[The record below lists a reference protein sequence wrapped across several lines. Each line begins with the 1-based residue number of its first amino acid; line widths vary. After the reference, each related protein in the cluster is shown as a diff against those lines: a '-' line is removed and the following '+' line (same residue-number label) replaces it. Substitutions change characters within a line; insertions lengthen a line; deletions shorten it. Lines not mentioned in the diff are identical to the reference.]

1 MFCRDIE
8 KCYKDLASVYESIV
22 EEAESSFKEKTGKE
36 LTVFHKILID
46 KIADAYVCGLIIG
59 SDPQGESRKIKAS
72 AAELQKWL
80 GMAMGEVK
88 SAQADLQ
95 AKNIFYRRVIDVVD
109 DVIADASL
117 KKEVLKGIRVV
128 VEEGEKR

>member
-8 KCYKDLASVYESIV
+8 KCYKEYASTYETIV
-22 EEAESSFKEKTGKE
+22 KEAETSFKEKAGRD

-46 KIADAYVCGLIIG
+46 KIADAYVCGLIVA
-59 SDPQGESRKIKAS
+59 SEPQGDKRIKAS
-72 AAELQKWL
+72 AVELQKWL

-88 SAQADLQ
+88 SAQAELQ
-95 AKNIFYRRVIDVVD
+95 ARQTFYRQVIDVVD
-109 DVIADASL
+109 DLIADTSL